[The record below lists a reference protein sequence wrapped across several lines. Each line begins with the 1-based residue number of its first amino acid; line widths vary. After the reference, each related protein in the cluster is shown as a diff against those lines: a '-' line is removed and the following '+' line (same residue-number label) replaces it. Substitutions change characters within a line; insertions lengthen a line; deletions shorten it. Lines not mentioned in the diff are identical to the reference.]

1 MSTATSGEVSGLGWT
16 TWSVAVPTATVT
28 LPFTVAP
35 VTVPPL
41 SVGSF
46 QTIAT
51 PAPAR
56 SVLQSDLWVVHC
68 QPGSVTGSVPPETVR
83 VREPSA
89 FSTTEPCVADGIGS
103 GASAMAGT
111 AATRATRAQTARAAN
126 RVEVITQPCSRSQP
140 VAGCRNSQNGCSAVQ
155 AA

>member
-1 MSTATSGEVSGLGWT
+1 MSTATSGEVSGVGWT

-51 PAPAR
+51 PAPPR
-56 SVLQSDLWVVHC
+56 SVLQADLWVVHC
-68 QPGSVTGSVPPETVR
+68 QPGSVTALVPPETVR
-83 VREPSA
+83 VRDPSEW
-89 FSTTEPCVADGIGS
+89 STTDPWGAEGTGS
-103 GASAMAGT
+103 GASARAVVVPR
-111 AATRATRAQTARAAN
+111 ARTRAIVRASAARA
-126 RVEVITQPCSRSQP
+126 EVMQQPCI
-140 VAGCRNSQNGCSAVQ
+140 
-155 AA
+155 

>member
-1 MSTATSGEVSGLGWT
+1 MSTATSGEVSGVGWT

-68 QPGSVTGSVPPETVR
+68 QPGSVVASVPTETVS

-89 FSTTEPCVADGIGS
+89 FRTTDTWVAEGTGS
-103 GASAMAGT
+103 GASAAAGT
-111 AATRATRAQTARAAN
+111 AAAAASNAVAAKRAKRL
-126 RVEVITQPCSRSQP
+126 
-140 VAGCRNSQNGCSAVQ
+140 
-155 AA
+155 